1 MARLPSHLTAA
12 VLLALVACGGGDAGA
27 TRTRQIDSEEVEAL
41 VVQRQK
47 ERHPGF
53 RVGTATCPGD
63 LQARAGETFTCTVD
77 IEGQM
82 ARINV
87 TVAEVLGSEVRYELR
102 PSDAIVDVAGVAAF
116 VRSRLEPEWRD
127 ARVDCG
133 QSKVRIAAVGSA
145 VECTVF
151 NGTST
156 RYIQAVVED
165 RDGSVTLRER

>member
-1 MARLPSHLTAA
+1 VARLRPLLTAA
-12 VLLALVACGGGDAGA
+12 VLVALAACGGGDAGA
-27 TRTRQIDSEEVEAL
+27 TRARQIDREEVEAL

-63 LQARAGETFTCTVD
+63 VQARSGETFTCTVE
-77 IEGQM
+77 IEGQL

-87 TVAEVLGSEVRYELR
+87 TVAEVLGTEVRYELR
-102 PSDAIVDVAGVAAF
+102 PTEAIVDVIGVVAF
-116 VRSRLEPEWRD
+116 VRSRLEPDWRD

-145 VECTVF
+145 IECTVF